1 MAITDKEQGVWEL
14 DEVYNKINQGGIWS
28 YTDTSGLYTWGQN
41 NVGKLGH
48 NNQTNYSSPTQV
60 PGSWTKAFITGSDNT
75 KFLLLS
81 KESGTLWGVGE
92 SYEGA
97 LGLNTGELGGVW
109 QVSSPTQIPG
119 TTWSNAVGGENMT
132 IATKTDGSLWMWGD
146 NTYGGLGANL
156 AGGMPYTKRSSPI
169 QVGTDTTWSTNITNG
184 QGAAWAI
191 KTNGT
196 LWAWGNNQ
204 QYGALG
210 LNQFGPGTNYSSP
223 VQVGTDTTWSSL
235 GAGSGQGGVMAAFKT
250 DGTLWVWGRNY
261 AGALGL
267 NSASPSNGRSSPT
280 QLPGTTW
287 ASVSVGSYQMMAT
300 KTDGT
305 LWSWGYNYY
314 GNLGDNT
321 NIKYSSPVQIGTD
334 TTWSKVNGKQRM
346 GYTAAALKTDGTLWA
361 WGNSASGVLGQ
372 NEGHNPAPA
381 APAVSSPIQIPG
393 TWDSF
398 DLAGVYGHMGHIAAI
413 KS

>member
-14 DEVYNKINQGGIWS
+14 DEVYNKINQGGIWD
-28 YTDTSGLYTWGQN
+28 YTSSEGLYTWGDN
-41 NVGKLGH
+41 GVGRLGH
-48 NNQTNYSSPTQV
+48 NNQTKYSSPTQV
-60 PGSWTKAFITGSDNT
+60 PGSWSKVFVTGPGNQ
-75 KFLLLS
+75 KYLLLS
-81 KESGTLWGVGE
+81 KNSGDLWGVGE

-97 LGLNTGELGGVW
+97 LGLNDGTASTR
-109 QVSSPTQIPG
+109 SSPVQIG
-119 TTWSNAVGGENMT
+119 TDTTWSNAVGGENMT

-169 QVGTDTTWSTNITNG
+169 QVGTDTTWSTNIANG

-204 QYGALG
+204 QYAALG
-210 LNQFGPGTNYSSP
+210 LNQQGPGTNYSSP
-223 VQVGTDTTWSSL
+223 VQVGTNTTWSSL
-235 GAGSGQGGVMAAFKT
+235 GAGSGQGGAVAAFKT
-250 DGTLWVWGRNY
+250 DGTLWVWGRNNN
-261 AGALGL
+261 GQLGQ
-267 NSASPSNGRSSPT
+267 NSINSPSSAGFSSPT

-287 ASVSVGSYQMMAT
+287 ASVSVGGAMLMAT

-305 LWSWGYNYY
+305 LWSWGYNNF
-314 GNLGDNT
+314 GLLGLND
-321 NIKYSSPVQIGTD
+321 NIKRSSPTQIPG
-334 TTWSKVNGKQRM
+334 TTWSQVSGKQRA
-346 GYTAAALKTDGTLWA
+346 GYIGVAIKTDGTLWA
-361 WGNSASGVLGQ
+361 WGNNDKGELGQ
-372 NEGHNPAPA
+372 NDKTQR
-381 APAVSSPIQIPG
+381 SSPVQIPG

-398 DLAGVYGHMGHIAAI
+398 DSTGWYGNIAAI

>member
-28 YTDTSGLYTWGQN
+28 YTGSEGLYVWGAN
-41 NVGKLGH
+41 NQGKLGL
-48 NNQTNYSSPTQV
+48 NQPNTTNISSPTQV
-60 PGSWTKAFITGSDNT
+60 PGSWTKAFITGSDNQ

-146 NTYGGLGANL
+146 NSYGGLGANL

-169 QVGTDTTWSTNITNG
+169 QVGTDTTWSTNIANG

-204 QYGALG
+204 QYAALG
-210 LNQFGPGTNYSSP
+210 LNQHGPGTNYSSP
-223 VQVGTDTTWSSL
+223 VQVGTNTTWSSL
-235 GAGSGQGGVMAAFKT
+235 GAGSGQGGVMAAMKT
-250 DGTLWVWGRNY
+250 DGTMWVWGRNY

-267 NSASPSNGRSSPT
+267 NDASPSNGRSSPV

-287 ASVSVGSYQMMAT
+287 ASVSVGSNQMMAT

-305 LWSWGYNYY
+305 LWSWGYNLY

-321 NIKYSSPVQIGTD
+321 NIKRSSPVQIGTN
-334 TTWSKVNGKQRM
+334 TTWSKVSGKQRM
-346 GYTAAALKTDGTLWA
+346 GYTAVALKTDGTLWA
-361 WGNSASGVLGQ
+361 WGGNTKGELGQ
-372 NEGHNPAPA
+372 NVGTHR
-381 APAVSSPIQIPG
+381 SSPVQIPG

-398 DLAGVYGHMGHIAAI
+398 DMSGVYGSNGNIAAI